1 MFKRTISLLLL
12 TSMLAAL
19 ASCGSSESDGKT
31 DNTSSDIGN
40 DTTAEETDDTPK
52 LGIEKED
59 NGGRTFTMLVP
70 THASYEYDVEQTDDI
85 VDDAVYNRNSAVE
98 ELLGISFRQAV

>member
-31 DNTSSDIGN
+31 G
-40 DTTAEETDDTPK
+40 
-52 LGIEKED
+52 
-59 NGGRTFTMLVP
+59 
-70 THASYEYDVEQTDDI
+70 DI

-98 ELLGISFRQAV
+98 ELLGNNFRQAV